1 MKRQESVKVPQELH
15 TRIKELAKIEGRSMG
30 GLIKTMID
38 ERNQPIAHPKDSKL
52 IKVDQ
57 LLLLDLLDDVGAL
70 KMYPTIAQVSVDDVL
85 MPYKKYFKEVLNAE

>member
-1 MKRQESVKVPQELH
+1 MKSLNKTLKIDTPLH
-15 TRIKELAKIEGRSMG
+15 TKLVNLAKQNDTSIVGSIRS
-30 GLIKTMID
+30 LV
-38 ERNQPIAHPKDSKL
+38 ENQPIAHPKDSKL